1 MIRISWGAAPK
12 GPASLIATLSQPPI
26 IRRHNSGN
34 GFFRE
39 RICPHQRILGQMRST
54 SILAFLLLTFALA
67 WTLWIAA
74 AALSGGVAAPSHVPP
89 GIRALIFLPG
99 TFAPSLV
106 ALSLTAR
113 HEGRTGVFALL
124 QRLFQWRVGLR
135 WYVFAVLYMAAIKLT
150 AALVHRVA
158 TDSWPRFGDTALYVM
173 LAATIFSTVVGG
185 QAGEEIGWRG
195 YALPRMA
202 ARLGLAGASVLL
214 GVIWAAWHL
223 PLFFIA
229 ETDLTGQS
237 FPVFLLAVT
246 PLSTAMAWL
255 YWRTNGSLLLTMLM
269 HAAINNTTG
278 IVPSSVTGAANPW
291 ALSTSPMAW
300 LTIALLWIAA
310 GYFLVR
316 MPKQNSKFDLHSPAP
331 SVMVRLG

>member
-1 MIRISWGAAPK
+1 
-12 GPASLIATLSQPPI
+12 
-26 IRRHNSGN
+26 
-34 GFFRE
+34 
-39 RICPHQRILGQMRST
+39 MRST
-54 SILAFLLLTFALA
+54 STIAFFLLTFVVS

-74 AALSGGVAAPSHVPP
+74 AAVFDGVAATGQVSP

-106 ALSLTAR
+106 AVALTAR
-113 HEGRTGVFALL
+113 QEGRAGVFALL

-135 WYVFAVLYMAAIKLT
+135 WYAFAIVYMAAIKLT

-158 TDSWPRFGDTALYVM
+158 TGSWPRFGDTALYVM

-195 YALPRMA
+195 YALTRLTTRM
-202 ARLGLAGASVLL
+202 GLAGASVLL

-223 PLFFIA
+223 PLFFIPR
-229 ETDLTGQS
+229 TDLTEQS
-237 FPVFLLAVT
+237 FPFFLLAVT
-246 PLSTAMAWL
+246 PLSTAIAWL

-278 IVPSSVTGAANPW
+278 IVPSGNTGGTNPW
-291 ALSTSPMAW
+291 ILRTSLIGW
-300 LTIALLWIAA
+300 TTIALLWIAA
-310 GYFLVR
+310 VFLMAR
-316 MPKQNSKFDLHSPAP
+316 MPKSDSGFAP
-331 SVMVRLG
+331 GMLGSVR